1 MEWHSQDKFN
11 SFNSWKN
18 LLYIPWYEEIKK
30 WKDNPQHKILPP
42 IEASI
47 DASPAGV
54 CNLKCTFCNA
64 HKFVGKT
71 SIVSDKDFIDLHK
84 FLLDWGVLAFCFTGD
99 TKVKLVNGTHKT
111 FEELTEEWNKNK
123 TPFEVYSRDEN
134 NNIVPGVAYEPR
146 KTREVY
152 EIIELRLDNNK
163 IIKCTPDH
171 RFMLRDGT
179 YKEAKDL
186 TKNDSLMPLYT
197 KLTGGYEFI
206 KDITYQGSTH
216 KLFSSYYNGNK
227 EKLKTNELVVHHKN
241 YNKLDNTKNNLQQV
255 TPLEH
260 GIIHTPVGKHKEK
273 LILGRDKWNKS
284 SEGIL
289 CHKKQIKLAQKKAR
303 IYWNSTEGKK
313 HNAEKIIKYNKSE
326 KGRKRSGEIFSKY
339 NATLEGIRNSIIQFK
354 RYNSS
359 KQHLL
364 NNKNPKYILQRKLGK
379 VNKII
384 NRLKENKLEVNEKNY
399 NLYWANGFPKWRKAQ
414 DLIVYNH
421 KIMSKKLIKL
431 NNPISVY
438 CLTVEKY
445 HNFALSSGVFVK
457 NCEGG
462 GGEPTMRKNLPEI
475 FKLIKTYNRQSSLTT
490 NGTNFTDELID
501 TLAECCRWVGI
512 SVDSSNKDTYMR
524 IRGVDCFNK
533 TTNNMSK
540 LVNKV
545 NELKTNCDVS
555 YKFLITPDNYT
566 EIYDACK
573 LAKEIGVKEF
583 HARPADMSHQGMG
596 ENKLKDYEYAVKNIE
611 EQFEKCHQLRTENF
625 RVFCVSHKFDSN
637 FKPLKN
643 FNQCYAMPILIQ
655 CCPDGNVYSCVD
667 QRLVDDFKLGS
678 YLPNPKQI
686 LDFWGG
692 EKHHKLVFG
701 DTPKKCPG
709 RCTFTMFN
717 ETCQRIVIEE
727 EQDYMCKWFT

>member
-30 WKDNPQHKILPP
+30 WKDNPQHKILTP

-54 CNLKCTFCNA
+54 CNLKCTFCNS

-71 SIVSDKDFIDLHK
+71 GIVSDKDLLDLHK
-84 FLLDWGVLAFCFTGD
+84 FLLDWGVKAFCFTGD

-111 FEELTEEWNKNK
+111 FEELTKEWDKNK
-123 TPFEVYSRDEN
+123 QPFEVYSRDEN
-134 NNIVPGVAYEPR
+134 GNIVPGVAYEPR

-152 EIIELRLDNNK
+152 EIVELRLDNNK

-171 RFMLRDGT
+171 KFMLRDGT

-186 TKNDSLMPLYT
+186 TKTDSLMPLYT
-197 KLTGGYEFI
+197 KIQDGYEYI
-206 KDITYQGSTH
+206 NDTTYRGFTH
-216 KLFSSYYNGNK
+216 QLFGRFHYNKKIALLENIQI
-227 EKLKTNELVVHHKN
+227 HHIDF
-241 YNKLDNTKNNLQQV
+241 NKLDNTRENLN
-255 TPLEH
+255 PLTNEEH
-260 GIIHTPVGKHKEK
+260 
-273 LILGRDKWNKS
+273 
-284 SEGIL
+284 
-289 CHKKQIKLAQKKAR
+289 
-303 IYWNSTEGKK
+303 
-313 HNAEKIIKYNKSE
+313 
-326 KGRKRSGEIFSKY
+326 
-339 NATLEGIRNSIIQFK
+339 
-354 RYNSS
+354 
-359 KQHLL
+359 
-364 NNKNPKYILQRKLGK
+364 
-379 VNKII
+379 
-384 NRLKENKLEVNEKNY
+384 
-399 NLYWANGFPKWRKAQ
+399 NGFPNRRKAQ

-421 KIMSKKLIKL
+421 KIVSKKLIKL

-475 FKLIKTYNRQSSLTT
+475 FKLIKSYNRQSSLTT

-501 TLAECCRWVGI
+501 TLANCCRWVGI

-533 TTNNMSK
+533 TTSNMSK